1 MDFEQFW
8 GFGVQFCP
16 KKWVSPTFQS
26 DRQVNPENRP
36 SKDSKTAAVSDF
48 AKIFTVGENKFAIV
62 MSLQYLRLFDLIL
75 YKITIITISFL
86 IILL

>member
-48 AKIFTVGENKFAIV
+48 AKIGRSPPPPRHRPPPFFFYSHKSYT
-62 MSLQYLRLFDLIL
+62 L
-75 YKITIITISFL
+75 KISPF
-86 IILL
+86 